1 MGSLGWAFIGDVA
14 VGEGWEEEE
23 GDVGSRWGE
32 FIKEVVFKVDLESDF
47 VILETKVT
55 ETVPFSWVGEEGN
68 VI

>member
-1 MGSLGWAFIGDVA
+1 MIMGRLKWGK
-14 VGEGWEEEE
+14 GERGR
-23 GDVGSRWGE
+23 GGGCKDLMGK
-32 FIKEVVFKVDLESDF
+32 FFKEVVFKVDLESDF

>member
-47 VILETKVT
+47 VILETKVN

>member
-1 MGSLGWAFIGDVA
+1 MMLLWGR
-14 VGEGWEEEE
+14 GERRRG
-23 GDVGSRWGE
+23 GDVGRRWGE